1 MNKYVKSYLLRGLI
15 FGGFGPI
22 VTGIILWLIQLSGV
36 EVILSGGELLLTIV
50 STYLLAF
57 IHAGSSIFHQIE
69 RWPLAKSMIC
79 QLSSLYDAYTSCY
92 LVNQWLPFDWKV
104 LAVFTGF
111 FVVGYLAIWLSIF
124 FIIRSTS
131 KRLNKRIQN
140 TIK

>member
-69 RWPLAKSMIC
+69 KWPLTKSMIC
-79 QLSSLYDAYTSCY
+79 QLSSLYVAYSSCY
-92 LVNQWLPFDWKV
+92 LVNQWLSFEWKT
-104 LAVFTGF
+104 LAIFTGF
-111 FVVGYLAIWLSIF
+111 FVVGYLVIWVSICL
-124 FIIRSTS
+124 IARSVS

-140 TIK
+140 ATK